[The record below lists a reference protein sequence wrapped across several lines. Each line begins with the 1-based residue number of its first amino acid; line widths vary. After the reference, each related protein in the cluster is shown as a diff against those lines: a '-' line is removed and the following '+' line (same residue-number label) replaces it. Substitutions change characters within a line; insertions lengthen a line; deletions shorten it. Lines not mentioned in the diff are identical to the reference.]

1 MNKKIIF
8 SQIIL
13 FLIGGIG
20 YPCIEMLYRAGHT
33 HWTMAIIGGIAF
45 LSIIDINLLLKKN
58 SIFVRTII
66 STTLVILIE
75 FISGIIINIFFKM
88 QVWDYSYMQFNIYG
102 QVCFEFS
109 FYWLWL
115 CFGIIILFEF
125 YKHTNQIIRKFKI
138 QEQKNKNIIK
148 PSILN

>member
-33 HWTMAIIGGIAF
+33 HWTMAIIGGTAF
-45 LSIIDINLLLKKN
+45 LGIIDINLLLRKN
-58 SIFVRTII
+58 SIFIRTII
-66 STTLVILIE
+66 STILVILIE
-75 FISGIIINIFFKM
+75 FLSGIIVNILFKM
-88 QVWDYSYMQFNIYG
+88 QVWDYSHMQFNIYG
-102 QVCFEFS
+102 QICLEFS

-115 CFGIIILFEF
+115 CFGIIVLFELCRVI
-125 YKHTNQIIRKFKI
+125 KR
-138 QEQKNKNIIK
+138 IIK
-148 PSILN
+148 KKKGTNTNGKQIKQTIWS